1 MATIDPITGMPSS
14 NVQMPQAGNVV
25 PPTLSAS
32 TKAYT
37 GYTSASSPATV
48 TTTPVISSQP
58 AIEQV
63 SKMTNTA
70 NQSQSQIDLAAQQ
83 KRDQAAIDAA
93 AKAKLPAKAEKPALT
108 PEQYAMSLPDE
119 GNQFIYNSAT
129 GQETQIKLGSPIPS
143 GFTSIDVKTAPA
155 AETTTSSDN
164 EITFKKLPDG
174 SYGKYDTASG
184 EYLGMSNAQQF
195 ADMKAG
201 QSTAKAYRDALASGP
216 LLNENQKAQ
225 IEAVR
230 ATYQRMID
238 TQSTANANI
247 QGSTALAQNLYG
259 FAGTDMAN
267 KALQGEAEKGAAKIA
282 ELNSRMNA
290 DVAKMT
296 LALQSDNMAELKDAY
311 QSFQVNSQSL
321 QKNIDTQQARA
332 QATAD
337 KIRQQIETRENAID
351 NDART
356 LIGYARGVAT
366 PEQLQ
371 EASMALDNHDLV
383 GVMKALGDSTRER
396 SPAGKE
402 YDDYVAKAEAAGVV
416 PMGWNE
422 YQTADANRKAKVA
435 AAGATRMGGT
445 TGLTK
450 DQLSAIKDI
459 NRVVMSSPIYK
470 TAESAVT
477 FADSVTSSLNNIT
490 GVGDLGGINQF
501 QKVIDEG
508 AVTRDQDVKLII
520 GAQPIVD
527 RWKAWQARNLKTG
540 EITSP
545 ELRQQMKDVVDGL
558 AKVKYERLMKSP
570 AVASQMSM
578 ARNSG
583 IKEEDTV
590 LGNLSLLGQSVS
602 VADEHIQSAKSFETN
617 LAAMK
622 TTNPK
627 LFKVVSEKYTSI
639 NPKTK
644 QPYTHDEILQA
655 FPELK

>member
-25 PPTLSAS
+25 PPALSAS

-48 TTTPVISSQP
+48 TTTPVLSSQP
-58 AIEQV
+58 AVEQV
-63 SKMTNTA
+63 SKMTNVA
-70 NQSQSQIDLAAQQ
+70 NQGQAQIDLSAQQ

-93 AKAKLPAKAEKPALT
+93 AKANLPTKVEKPALT

-119 GNQFIYNSAT
+119 GNQFVYNSAT
-129 GQETQIKLGSPIPS
+129 GQESQIKLGSPIPS
-143 GFTSIDVKTAPA
+143 GFTSIDVKNAPA

-164 EITFKKLPDG
+164 DITFKKLPDG
-174 SYGKYDTASG
+174 SYGKYDTTSG

-201 QSTAKAYRDALASGP
+201 QATAKAYRDALASGP

-238 TQSTANANI
+238 TQATANANV
-247 QGSTALAQNLYG
+247 QGGTALAQNLYG

-296 LALQSDNMAELKDAY
+296 LALQSDNMNELKDAY
-311 QSFQVNSQSL
+311 QSFKVNSQSL

-337 KIRQQIETRENAID
+337 KIQQQIETRENAIT
-351 NDART
+351 NDINT
-356 LIGYARGVAT
+356 FQG
-366 PEQLQ
+366 E
-371 EASMALDNHDLV
+371 
-383 GVMKALGDSTRER
+383 
-396 SPAGKE
+396 
-402 YDDYVAKAEAAGVV
+402 VAKAGGPEDPVAYANALANNDYSGMVKAAGNILTGGIGGEYNIYKKDMLARGIV
-416 PMGWNE
+416 PKSFDE

-450 DQLSAIKDI
+450 DQLNAVKDI

-477 FADSVTSSLNNIT
+477 FADSVNSSLNNIT

-527 RWKAWQARNLKTG
+527 RWKAWKARNLDTG

-558 AKVKYERLMKSP
+558 AKVKYQRLMKSP

-578 ARNSG
+578 AKNSG

-602 VADEHIQSAKSFETN
+602 VGDEQIQSAKTFETN
-617 LAAMK
+617 LANMK

-627 LFKVVSEKYTSI
+627 LFTAASKMYTSV
-639 NPKTK
+639 NPTTK